1 MSEGV
6 ESASNGRLGGTV
18 AIVTGAAS
26 GMGAAIARKFVEAGA
41 SVVLA
46 DRNPAGERLAAEL
59 GAAARF
65 QLLDVASESQWD
77 DACSTALAAFGKL
90 TALVNCA
97 GIFIP
102 LPMLET
108 DREQFARSVDVNQ
121 LGVFLGMKAAAP
133 LIADAGG
140 GSIVNISS
148 GVALRGI
155 AGMFAYSASKWAV
168 RGMTRC
174 AALELAKH
182 GIRVNGI
189 YPGAIDT
196 PMIQL
201 NPAGFNDAIVATMP
215 LARMG
220 TPDEIADAVTFL
232 TSAEAAYIT
241 GAELPVDGGGA
252 I

>member
-1 MSEGV
+1 
-6 ESASNGRLGGTV
+6 
-18 AIVTGAAS
+18 
-26 GMGAAIARKFVEAGA
+26 
-41 SVVLA
+41 
-46 DRNPAGERLAAEL
+46 
-59 GAAARF
+59 
-65 QLLDVASESQWD
+65 
-77 DACSTALAAFGKL
+77 
-90 TALVNCA
+90 
-97 GIFIP
+97 
-102 LPMLET
+102 MLET
-108 DREQFARSVDVNQ
+108 DREQCARSVDVNQ
-121 LGVFLGMKAAAP
+121 LGGFLGMKAAAP

-252 I
+252 KIGRAHV